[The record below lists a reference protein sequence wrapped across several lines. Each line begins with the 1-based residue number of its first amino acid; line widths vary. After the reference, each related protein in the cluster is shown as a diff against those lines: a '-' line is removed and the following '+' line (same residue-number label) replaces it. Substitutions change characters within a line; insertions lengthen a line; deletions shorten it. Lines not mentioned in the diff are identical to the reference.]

1 MAIICYIVSI
11 SLQLA
16 GALMLIVFA
25 FSTKRENVIRA
36 FARSHMITQDGNT
49 KELSYNHEA
58 FIETYK
64 TAYYTQIS
72 VIFISV
78 GYLLSIFGNIGDKLL
93 SVISFYLSH
102 IYPATLLSYAR
113 FNARNSKLPRLL
125 FFGCITQQNYNYSI
139 EKT

>member
-1 MAIICYIVSI
+1 MAILCYIVSI

-36 FARSHMITQDGNT
+36 FARSHMITLDGNT
-49 KELSYNHEA
+49 RELSYNHKA

-64 TAYYTQIS
+64 TAYYTKIS

-78 GYLLSIFGNIGDKLL
+78 GYLLGIFGNIGTAIIPMLL
-93 SVISFYLSH
+93 
-102 IYPATLLSYAR
+102 
-113 FNARNSKLPRLL
+113 RL
-125 FFGCITQQNYNYSI
+125 
-139 EKT
+139 